1 VLVPLVAV
9 AEVLRALL
17 NALHSFASPAMMHVV
32 LNGVAAVIVV
42 ASGGDDIAIV
52 AWAYVAG
59 AVAQLVFLTGSVFR
73 RRFYPARGASLRD
86 PRIVEAGALSARPL
100 LGASLNPLARVGEQA
115 MISFLPPGSITIMN
129 YGYRLISAIG
139 GSVLFRSVIV
149 VILPRLTR
157 ATADDD
163 ERAVRQLTRLG
174 VQIMLAV
181 SVPLTAIMAVL
192 AQPAVLAVFRRGSF
206 TEDDAAL
213 LGVGLAVY
221 AASLIGSAV
230 QRALL
235 APFFARLDTK
245 VPLRNTVYGVLANL
259 LLVPPLVLPFGDDPF
274 GVVGVAVAY
283 SLAQY
288 VNVVHAWSRLRR
300 DTPIRLPGMVDT
312 SARLAAAGIAM
323 AAAMLV
329 VVAVLDPGDAGS
341 RLVALIE
348 TSVAGAV
355 GVLVFVA
362 AAAALG
368 LGGLTRRF
376 RALRTGVTGG
386 RGDRNR
392 DGTGAAN

>member
-1 VLVPLVAV
+1 
-9 AEVLRALL
+9 
-17 NALHSFASPAMMHVV
+17 M
-32 LNGVAAVIVV
+32 
-42 ASGGDDIAIV
+42 
-52 AWAYVAG
+52 
-59 AVAQLVFLTGSVFR
+59 
-73 RRFYPARGASLRD
+73 
-86 PRIVEAGALSARPL
+86 
-100 LGASLNPLARVGEQA
+100 
-115 MISFLPPGSITIMN
+115 
-129 YGYRLISAIG
+129 
-139 GSVLFRSVIV
+139 LFRSVIV

-157 ATADDD
+157 ATADGD
-163 ERAVRQLTRLG
+163 ERAGRQLTRLG

-206 TEDDAAL
+206 TEDDASL
-213 LGVGLAVY
+213 LGIGLAVY

-259 LLVPPLVLPFGDDPF
+259 VLVPPLVLPFGDDPF

-288 VNVVHAWSRLRR
+288 VNVAHAWFRLRR
-300 DTPIRLPGMVDT
+300 DTAIRLPGMVDT

-323 AAAMLV
+323 AAAMLI
-329 VVAVLDPGDAGS
+329 VVAALDPGDAGS
-341 RLVALIE
+341 RLVGLIE

-355 GVLVFVA
+355 GGLVFVA

-368 LGGLTRRF
+368 LGGLTRGF
-376 RALRTGVTGG
+376 RALRRGVTSG
-386 RGDRNR
+386 RGARNR
-392 DGTGAAN
+392 DGTGAAS